1 MLQCKNSK
9 GDGPAI
15 PPVVYREL
23 VAAAAPT
30 TSSYVVVLPV
40 CARQWLAVEA
50 PAAVRC
56 AASANAFRRVLSS
69 CSACTYM
76 YPGHFV
82 PLAVGNAHVRI
93 VGSWRYLAANL
104 DVQYCSPTPG
114 LLSRPTYRI
123 VGTCSC
129 PRKPLCIL
137 SCLSPHV
144 ARYTCCCSHSA
155 RGTLQDHSTQKLAAE
170 ATSSM
175 HPPPSLTSPNRET
188 RRRLACSCFFL
199 PSRAEASRLP
209 SGGPAPDQHCTSF
222 PRCRASVA

>member
-56 AASANAFRRVLSS
+56 AASVNAFRRVLSS

-114 LLSRPTYRI
+114 LLSRPAYRMRVPVQGNLPDHCAFCRACLPMSRVTPAAARI
-123 VGTCSC
+123 
-129 PRKPLCIL
+129 PRTGPQYPETSRRSHELHASSSFSDEPEPRDKTAL
-137 SCLSPHV
+137 SMLV
-144 ARYTCCCSHSA
+144 
-155 RGTLQDHSTQKLAAE
+155 LL
-170 ATSSM
+170 
-175 HPPPSLTSPNRET
+175 PSLS
-188 RRRLACSCFFL
+188 RRGESTTVRWPCA
-199 PSRAEASRLP
+199 
-209 SGGPAPDQHCTSF
+209 GPALHIF